1 SKLMYLESFMGR
13 NRAELRSPDAAS
25 NPYLVYALL
34 IHAGLD
40 GIEKKLEMPTQI
52 AEGALLPTS
61 IEEAREVAKSSKFVK
76 KTLPKEI
83 IKEYI
88 TD

>member
-1 SKLMYLESFMGR
+1 MGR

-52 AEGALLPTS
+52 DDGAFLPTS
-61 IEEAREVAKSSKFVK
+61 KLEACELAKNSEFVN

-83 IKEYI
+83 INEYI
-88 TD
+88 PV